1 MIIIKIIIIMI
12 MIIIMKEDSYLLVMV
27 VVLITVV
34 AAGSLHF
41 PSPLHLHSQPLSIQC
56 AFYAIPLYCFK
67 AKNPFQRFLFNPD

>member
-1 MIIIKIIIIMI
+1 
-12 MIIIMKEDSYLLVMV
+12 MIIIMKENSYLLVTV
-27 VVLITVV
+27 VVLIIIV
-34 AAGSLHF
+34 AGSLHF